1 MAHIHFQSATKIWFH
16 SFSVLDCNLQGSCL
30 CPTPFL
36 YQNLTHQSPTGFL
49 LIIPVSSSGENPQDF
64 KQKCL
69 RLTMPAI
76 NFDPYSYCPNVQM
89 IEETSQKLIGQ
100 FKLPEQDWGPT
111 FPVLGAANYHN
122 LGAILHDRTPS
133 NLLWQSVIIRLIEM
147 CNEQVEGFKTL
158 CTTQHIS
165 SCTVHVFSL
174 SLFLSARPSIH
185 VSVVGIERSISH
197 V

>member
-1 MAHIHFQSATKIWFH
+1 MIFKIMAHIHFQSATKIWFH

-69 RLTMPAI
+69 RLTMSAI

-111 FPVLGAANYHN
+111 FLSSWNSKLPQPGSYTTWSGTIQLAVAKCHYT
-122 LGAILHDRTPS
+122 IDRDVQWTG
-133 NLLWQSVIIRLIEM
+133 WRI
-147 CNEQVEGFKTL
+147 
-158 CTTQHIS
+158 
-165 SCTVHVFSL
+165 
-174 SLFLSARPSIH
+174 
-185 VSVVGIERSISH
+185 
-197 V
+197 